1 MISWV
6 QLNHNFITDS
16 TLRRQCLRR
25 FDELVVDSR
34 TPTREVLGWIPTRG
48 NRTVSMSKAH

>member
-34 TPTREVLGWIPTRG
+34 TLTREVLGWIPTRG
-48 NRTVSMSKAH
+48 NQVVSMSKTY